1 MKDINLSERLVAIE
15 TFEEFAEIA
24 RKTLLEN
31 PDFNIKRSILQKF
44 IHRVEIGIDS
54 MKIYW
59 NLDQSLLESELK
71 IKKPGARDPGFLN
84 LSANFGSQS
93 LLFGAREGTRTPTMI
108 SRRILNPLRLPFRH
122 PGT

>member
-1 MKDINLSERLVAIE
+1 MKDINLSERLVTIE
-15 TFEEFAEIA
+15 TFEEFKELAK
-24 RKTLLEN
+24 KTLLEY

-54 MKIYW
+54 IKIYW
-59 NLDQSLLESELK
+59 NLGQSLFESELK

-93 LLFGAREGTRTPTMI
+93 LTNGAQ
-108 SRRILNPLRLPFRH
+108 
-122 PGT
+122 